1 MAGKSKR
8 KVATIDFRQVILKWL
23 EKNGHSKYWLA
34 SKCVNQSADDAEI
47 KKERY
52 HDKSKQE
59 WRYRNVPMTTKS
71 RPLGMTPNSV
81 YRYLRGE
88 RDITADKLAQILT
101 LIGAKVD
108 VD

>member
-8 KVATIDFRQVILKWL
+8 KVAVVDFRQFILDWL
-23 EKNGHSKYWLA
+23 KKNDHKVYWLA
-34 SKCVNQSADDAEI
+34 SKCVNQKADDAQI

-52 HDKSKQE
+52 YDKSKSE
-59 WRYRNVPMTTKS
+59 WRYRNVPLTTKS

-101 LIGAKVD
+101 VIGAKVD